1 MITLPWP
8 SPKLSQNA
16 RVHWAVKAKA
26 VRSYKF
32 QCVAILSQFKAELKG
47 QTRFTVTFH
56 PPSARRYDRDGLIA
70 RAKAAQDA
78 LAHVCGV
85 DDFHFRMT
93 YAFGAPVKGG
103 SVVVSVD
110 AAQARAA

>member
-16 RVHWAVKAKA
+16 RCHWAVRAKA

-47 QTRFTVTFH
+47 QTHFAVTFH

-70 RAKAAQDA
+70 RLKTAQDA
-78 LAHVCGV
+78 LAQVVGV

-93 YAFGAPVKGG
+93 YGFGAPVQGG
-103 SVVVSVD
+103 SVVVSVNALRV
-110 AAQARAA
+110 AA

>member
-47 QTRFTVTFH
+47 QTHFSVTFH
-56 PPSARRYDRDGLIA
+56 PPSARRYDRDGLIG
-70 RAKAAQDA
+70 RLKTAQDA
-78 LAHVCGV
+78 LAHVVGV

-93 YAFGAPVKGG
+93 YGFGEPVKDGA
-103 SVVVSVD
+103 VVVAVN
-110 AAQARAA
+110 AQRAAA